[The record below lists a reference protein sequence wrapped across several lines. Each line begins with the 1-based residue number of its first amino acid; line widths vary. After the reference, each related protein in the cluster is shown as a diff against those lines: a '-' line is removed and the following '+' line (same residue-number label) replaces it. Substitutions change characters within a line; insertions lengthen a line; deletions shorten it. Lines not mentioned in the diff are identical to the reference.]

1 MKYSGKR
8 NFNLIKM
15 RNRILDRG
23 TLLRFGIVM
32 GLMCFAISGFLY
44 VKDTYY
50 GALATC
56 LLSVIFIITG
66 LSCPIYLRT
75 TYVLWMR
82 LAHVLE
88 WVTSKIILSILFYI
102 IVTPMALCIRLL
114 QVDLLERKKTQA
126 TYWKEKRGEFDPL
139 NYERRF

>member
-1 MKYSGKR
+1 
-8 NFNLIKM
+8 
-15 RNRILDRG
+15 
-23 TLLRFGIVM
+23 
-32 GLMCFAISGFLY
+32 
-44 VKDTYY
+44 
-50 GALATC
+50 
-56 LLSVIFIITG
+56 
-66 LSCPIYLRT
+66 
-75 TYVLWMR
+75 MR

-114 QVDLLERKKTQA
+114 HVDLLERKKTQA